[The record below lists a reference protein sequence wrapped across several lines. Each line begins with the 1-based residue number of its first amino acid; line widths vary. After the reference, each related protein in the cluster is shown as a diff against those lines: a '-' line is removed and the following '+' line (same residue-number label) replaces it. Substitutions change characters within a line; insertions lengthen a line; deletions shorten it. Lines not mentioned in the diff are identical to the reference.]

1 MTIYYLKQD
10 NTIWGC
16 GDPECCGEY
25 YEEID
30 EEFVDC
36 AHEVEVDADHLHS
49 CNGGGPVLEWRK
61 ASSLEETAY
70 RNGKDN
76 SYYDGY
82 DSGWEFGIKQAE
94 KHIIKLLE
102 KLFEAAENAET
113 RRLLWMGI
121 AEIKKESQRDN
132 ETVVLLTEGENN
144 ETN

>member
-36 AHEVEVDADHLHS
+36 TCEVEVDADHLHV

-61 ASSLEETAY
+61 ATDLEAIAY

-82 DSGWEFGIKQAE
+82 DSGWEFGIKDTEQR
-94 KHIIKLLE
+94 IIKLLE
-102 KLFEAAENAET
+102 TDCKNGSIEFA
-113 RRLLWMGI
+113 I
-121 AEIKKESQRDN
+121 ALIK
-132 ETVVLLTEGENN
+132 GEK
-144 ETN
+144 